1 MKLAPVALVCAIL
14 TCFAA
19 RAQTAF
25 VEMEFARAAELTQRE
40 QRPLLVCF
48 HVPWSLACRHMAETT
63 WAHPPLVEWQAKEF
77 ISIRVDAAEHRSLA
91 ERFRIDRTPA
101 VLILTPD
108 GRERDCILGYR
119 DGRQMLAELRDS
131 VAGRD
136 AESRARPLVE
146 RGGPASAPA
155 RHRLAA
161 ILARS
166 GREAE
171 ALEHLVWC
179 YDEGLSINMVYA
191 AAQRRML
198 VGDFAALARRHPPAA
213 DALAERRAR
222 AERALRAGDNSSEAR
237 NLALITRETGDA
249 ARLLTLFDALP
260 PSAASRTLLVDAVFD
275 ELIRAGRY
283 ADLLRELKPTPVEH
297 YRQQVQMARTGGGM
311 ACCSIHAPRGPAAA
325 GGLMDRGA
333 ALLEALAAEN
343 RRDDARA
350 VIASALSFEDNPQ
363 VRALL
368 AAGTKRGGQP
378 DWEQDVARE
387 GGAKKPGAEE
397 QPGPAQAPGGAKQAE
412 GAPGE

>member
-1 MKLAPVALVCAIL
+1 MIFPHVALGCAIL
-14 TCFAA
+14 TCVVAQ
-19 RAQTAF
+19 AQTAF
-25 VEMEFARAAELTQRE
+25 VDMDFDRAAETARRE

-63 WAHPPLVEWQAKEF
+63 WASPPLVEWQQREF
-77 ISIRVDAAEHRSLA
+77 LSIRVDAAEQRSLA

-101 VLILTPD
+101 LLILTPE

-119 DGRQMLAELRDS
+119 DGRQMLAELRES
-131 VAGRD
+131 AAGRD
-136 AESRARPLVE
+136 AEARARPLAE

-179 YDEGLSINMVYA
+179 YDEGLAINMVYA

-198 VGDFAALARRHPPAA
+198 IGDFAALARRHPPAA
-213 DALAERRAR
+213 AALVERRRR
-222 AERALRAGDNSSEAR
+222 AEEALRAADHPNEAR
-237 NLALITRETGDA
+237 NLALITREMGDA
-249 ARLLTLFDALP
+249 ERLLALFDALP
-260 PSAASRTLLVDAVFD
+260 DAASSRALLIDAVFD
-275 ELIRAGRY
+275 ELIRAKRY
-283 ADLLRELKPTPVEH
+283 ADLLGELRPDAVEH
-297 YRQQVQMARTGGGM
+297 YRQQVQIARTGGGM

-325 GGLMDRGA
+325 GGLVDRGA

-350 VIASALSFEDNPQ
+350 VIAAALSFEDNPQ

-368 AAGTKRGGQP
+368 GEGLKRGG
-378 DWEQDVARE
+378 R
-387 GGAKKPGAEE
+387 
-397 QPGPAQAPGGAKQAE
+397 
-412 GAPGE
+412 GEWTEDLNRSAGKTGK